1 MESAPTEKEKINE
14 NEILKKEIEILKT
27 EVKYLK
33 ENCIYKI
40 KIDDLKPKDLC
51 FSGPGKILDEYIRIE
66 EGGIQYGPYRHYEQG
81 KYLIIYHGD
90 SLLNAELD
98 VIDNGLNETNIP
110 FTIINKSQKKI
121 SYEIIVPF
129 ELKSGIEFRAFNK
142 SSSTIILVKN
152 IEVFKYNI

>member
-14 NEILKKEIEILKT
+14 NELLKKEIEILKN
-27 EVKYLK
+27 EIKYLK

-51 FSGPGKILDEYIRIE
+51 LYGPGKILDEYIRIE
-66 EGGIQYGPYRHYEQG
+66 KDGAQYGPYRHYEQG

-98 VIDNGLNETNIP
+98 AIDNGLKESNIP
-110 FTIINKSQKKI
+110 FTIINKTQNKI
-121 SYEIIVPF
+121 SYEIIIPSN
-129 ELKSGIEFRAFNK
+129 LKSGIEFRAFNK
-142 SSSTIILVKN
+142 SPTIILVKN